1 MSVQRISSFKSFT
14 EVKNQQASIKMHEE
28 NKTKREQLLAKI
40 GQTLEEMGVTS
51 LDELDE
57 EKRTALVAK
66 IFNEDRAEDIEA
78 AKVKMGEP
86 KKHEDEEGKA
96 VQSTNESLI
105 TEATRSQIGKIDKA
119 GKITSVYVHW
129 DGSPDT
135 RVPLLKNYKDVKTL
149 DKLLDLG
156 KYGISSLE
164 KKIGDKPQDFN
175 NPEKGITVFYGRD
188 RDEKNDMTMKSDV
201 KSITKYLKDAGN
213 HSSAEYVYLF
223 DERDGKWYMADV
235 YDDKELKPIK
245 ESVEINEADKPK
257 VGDEL
262 TMVKNGKKGKVVKC
276 GADQCDVDFGSGDVY
291 GILYRRIKG
300 DKIEE
305 SVEVNEDID
314 IHDKLSDLMNKLQ
327 VQIGNLLH
335 TAKGNSDWTRELNAI
350 KKAFETLEDRMSIA
364 SKKLGMIPESVVTE
378 GISDEQKLVVNFL
391 NKIAKEF
398 DYSVKDAAGFVMYT
412 ITKLKLNES
421 IVSESSEYVGWAEYK
436 EGKKLIDTFKDHAT
450 AEKWSKKNVDSLL
463 DDEKVERVGIMP
475 KSKWDKEEDKH
486 AIKESNVN
494 ELVKPKIGD
503 KLTMLKN
510 NKIGKVIK
518 LGNDQCDVD
527 FGNGDVY
534 GITYRRI
541 KGSEIHES
549 EVNEADKPAGLT
561 KDETM
566 KIAQKFADA
575 ISKVDGKKVTVNK
588 KTLEEDSFDLDIDG
602 EEFDGGSYMIFRN
615 GNVRNAAL
623 SKNPIYGKTTD
634 SVDTIVKNL
643 KSLKESVELNEA
655 KALPLDKL
663 VKMIGD
669 KPSCYDLADFIYT
682 NYDKV
687 TGLRK
692 SMRNDEMDFPS
703 EIEDL
708 VDHYGFDIDE
718 FTDSYGMAAES
729 LEVNEARSI
738 NKIQNEWTKVTA
750 EMKSTVDSWKK
761 AEGDAKSPLLAK
773 LKELTAKKNALES
786 ELNDAISDKDKDLEL
801 VVSEATKVPEGNK
814 FSGAL
819 AKAKENGDD
828 EFEVDGETY
837 KVEEAEINEDGGSSA
852 MFSGKGDKLVTYGK
866 DIKTGEILIISVK
879 DRLHSSYPTAKDFEK
894 PEDKRFAA
902 MFGVVPISNF
912 IKIFG
917 KEPKAGMIV
926 KSTNESFEINEE
938 DITSD
943 EQFKEYAFKVLK
955 QAFEADFDEAKAQEV
970 VDGILKVAKGNYGEA
985 VGMLTSSLG

>member
-28 NKTKREQLLAKI
+28 NKTKRDQLLAKI

-51 LDELDE
+51 LEELDE

-96 VQSTNESLI
+96 VQSTNESLV

-135 RVPLLKNYKDVKTL
+135 RVPLLKHYKDTKKL
-149 DKLLDLG
+149 NKLLDLG
-156 KYGISSLE
+156 KQGISSLE
-164 KKIGDKPQDFN
+164 KEIGDKPQDFN
-175 NPEKGITVFYGRD
+175 KPDRGITVFYGRD
-188 RDEKNDMTMKSDV
+188 RNEMDHEDMTMKSDV
-201 KSITKYLKDAGN
+201 KSIQKYLKDAGN
-213 HSSAEYVYLF
+213 HSSAEFVYLF

-235 YDDKELKPIK
+235 YDDKELKPVK
-245 ESVEINEADKPK
+245 ESVEVNEADKPK

-291 GILYRRIKG
+291 GIVYRRIKG

-305 SVEVNEDID
+305 AVEINEDID
-314 IHDKLSDLMNKLQ
+314 IHDKLSDLMAKLQ

-350 KKAFETLEDRMSIA
+350 KKAFETLEDRMTIA
-364 SKKLGMIPESVVTE
+364 SKKLGMLPESVE
-378 GISDEQKLVVNFL
+378 INEALSSEQKMVETFL
-391 NKIAKEF
+391 KKIAKEF
-398 DYSVKDAAGFVMYT
+398 DYSIGDAAKFVKDT
-412 ITKLKLNES
+412 ISKMGLNES
-421 IVSESSEYVGWAEYK
+421 FINEAMFGSKDLDKTLVTYAIDKKADEIYIVSVDKVVHSSFPDV
-436 EGKKLIDTFKDHAT
+436 
-450 AEKWSKKNVDSLL
+450 S
-463 DDEKVERVGIMP
+463 KVE
-475 KSKWDKEEDKH
+475 DKRFR
-486 AIKESNVN
+486 
-494 ELVKPKIGD
+494 IGFGMMLEQDWLKQYD
-503 KLTMLKN
+503 KLP
-510 NKIGKVIK
+510 KV
-518 LGNDQCDVD
+518 
-527 FGNGDVY
+527 GD
-534 GITYRRI
+534 ILPAPKKDKAFEST
-541 KGSEIHES
+541 EI
-549 EVNEADKPAGLT
+549 NEADKPAGLT

-566 KIAQKFADA
+566 VIAQKFADA
-575 ISKVDGKKVTVNK
+575 IAKVDGKKVTVNK

-623 SKNPIYGKTTD
+623 PKNPIYGKTTD

-643 KSLKESVELNEA
+643 KSLKESVELNEGFEVHYSDGIRAMKKFGMQSQAMAFA
-655 KALPLDKL
+655 KDLIKNKKGLQFVDVFNAGSNFHSTSDTNAIVAFWGDGSYTDNVSKKDPKL
-663 VKMIGD
+663 AAK
-669 KPSCYDLADFIYT
+669 K
-682 NYDKV
+682 
-687 TGLRK
+687 
-692 SMRNDEMDFPS
+692 
-703 EIEDL
+703 IE
-708 VDHYGFDIDE
+708 
-718 FTDSYGMAAES
+718 ES
-729 LEVNEARSI
+729 IELNEARSI

-761 AEGDAKSPLLAK
+761 AEGDAKAPLLAK

-801 VVSEATKVPEGNK
+801 VVSEGNA
-814 FSGAL
+814 FVYAA
-819 AKAKENGDD
+819 AKAKQEGKK
-828 EFEVDGETY
+828 EFEFNGKTY
-837 KVEEAEINEDGGSSA
+837 KVTISDTSLSEEVEVIEEAE
-852 MFSGKGDKLVTYGK
+852 
-866 DIKTGEILIISVK
+866 
-879 DRLHSSYPTAKDFEK
+879 TA
-894 PEDKRFAA
+894 
-902 MFGVVPISNF
+902 
-912 IKIFG
+912 
-917 KEPKAGMIV
+917 
-926 KSTNESFEINEE
+926 TEINEE

>member
-135 RVPLLKNYKDVKTL
+135 RVPLLKHYTDVKTI
-149 DKLLDLG
+149 DKLLNLG
-156 KYGISSLE
+156 KQGISQLGRE
-164 KKIGDKPQDFN
+164 IGNKPQDFN

-235 YDDKELKPIK
+235 YDDKELKPVK
-245 ESVEINEADKPK
+245 ESVEVNEGKQSTSILISKIEKLYGKKPSCSDLAEFIWNNFNAVTGWK
-257 VGDEL
+257 KSERGDEFNFPDAIIDIVQHYDYDVWTEFSECWADEAEYSYESL
-262 TMVKNGKKGKVVKC
+262 KFNKVNK
-276 GADQCDVDFGSGDVY
+276 
-291 GILYRRIKG
+291 
-300 DKIEE
+300 
-305 SVEVNEDID
+305 VNEDID

-378 GISDEQKLVVNFL
+378 AVSDEQKLVVNFL

-421 IVSESSEYVGWAEYK
+421 A
-436 EGKKLIDTFKDHAT
+436 
-450 AEKWSKKNVDSLL
+450 
-463 DDEKVERVGIMP
+463 
-475 KSKWDKEEDKH
+475 
-486 AIKESNVN
+486 
-494 ELVKPKIGD
+494 
-503 KLTMLKN
+503 
-510 NKIGKVIK
+510 
-518 LGNDQCDVD
+518 
-527 FGNGDVY
+527 
-534 GITYRRI
+534 
-541 KGSEIHES
+541 

-643 KSLKESVELNEA
+643 KALKESVEL
-655 KALPLDKL
+655 
-663 VKMIGD
+663 
-669 KPSCYDLADFIYT
+669 
-682 NYDKV
+682 
-687 TGLRK
+687 
-692 SMRNDEMDFPS
+692 
-703 EIEDL
+703 
-708 VDHYGFDIDE
+708 
-718 FTDSYGMAAES
+718 
-729 LEVNEARSI
+729 NEARSI

-761 AEGDAKSPLLAK
+761 AEGDAKAPLLAK

-801 VVSEATKVPEGNK
+801 VVSEGNA
-814 FSGAL
+814 FVYAA
-819 AKAKENGDD
+819 AKAKQEGKKEFEFNGKTYKVTISDTSLSEEVEVNEGKYSKDQLLKLIAKLDDAEIIVKGKPYIIYNPVRSNLDNAAMWGNDTITAVSSDGD
-828 EFEVDGETY
+828 EFEFKY
-837 KVEEAEINEDGGSSA
+837 S
-852 MFSGKGDKLVTYGK
+852 
-866 DIKTGEILIISVK
+866 DIQQ
-879 DRLHSSYPTAKDFEK
+879 F
-894 PEDKRFAA
+894 
-902 MFGVVPISNF
+902 
-912 IKIFG
+912 
-917 KEPKAGMIV
+917 
-926 KSTNESFEINEE
+926 NESIVNEE
-938 DITSD
+938 DIKSD

-955 QAFEADFDEAKAQEV
+955 QAFEADFDETKAQEV